1 MNDISNSQDESFRF
15 DISIS
20 KISYNHKPTDSD
32 YSEMRLKFME
42 SLTVDDLLY
51 FIKKGHIICHVF
63 NENRRLKKNFL
74 YTYTIFVDVDNSD
87 ICMSEFINDCSMEPT
102 LAYTTSSNG
111 MNGKGY
117 RYRLIYVFNQQIK
130 TES

>member
-1 MNDISNSQDESFRF
+1 MNDISNSQDELFRF

-42 SLTVDDLLY
+42 SITVDDLLY

-74 YTYTIFVDVDNSD
+74 YTYTIFVDVDNSN

-111 MNGKGY
+111 MKGKGY